1 MITII
6 AIVVAI
12 FIIIFDILK
21 GFILF
26 SLFCLISYMII
37 KEIKNKKYSRNP
49 FKKVK
54 ETRTID
60 YIIMMINESK
70 LYKKY
75 IIDNDN
81 IILMTETNIY
91 FMKILDLKNKISG
104 KIRDNY
110 LIEQIGNKQYKIKN
124 IIRNYKEEYNS
135 YQSKIKEKIR
145 EYIIIRNDCNMSID
159 DKNIKIIHNKNLLF
173 EIDKGNKKYSKK
185 DIDDIYNK
193 LL

>member
-12 FIIIFDILK
+12 FIIIFDSLK

-37 KEIKNKKYSRNP
+37 KEIKNEKYSRNP

>member
-12 FIIIFDILK
+12 FIIIFDSLK

>member
-12 FIIIFDILK
+12 FIIIFDSLK

-173 EIDKGNKKYSKK
+173 EIDKGNKQYSKK
-185 DIDDIYNK
+185 DIDEIYNK

>member
-12 FIIIFDILK
+12 FIIIFDSLK

-60 YIIMMINESK
+60 YIVMMINESK

-104 KIRDNY
+104 KIKDNY

-173 EIDKGNKKYSKK
+173 EIDKGNKQYSKK
-185 DIDDIYNK
+185 DIDEIYNK

>member
-1 MITII
+1 
-6 AIVVAI
+6 
-12 FIIIFDILK
+12 
-21 GFILF
+21 
-26 SLFCLISYMII
+26 MII

-135 YQSKIKEKIR
+135 YQGKIKEKIR

>member
-12 FIIIFDILK
+12 FIIIFDSLK

-135 YQSKIKEKIR
+135 YQGKIKEKIR